1 MKIISLFIGISF
13 LLNNSVLEPKPTDLK
28 AVRVIENRTEYNGIY
43 FSYEIKNI
51 GESTI
56 PSKSYKVFF
65 KVNGKTIS
73 FDKSTSAVKP
83 GQTIV
88 YHSQKTF
95 YKEKTDNL
103 DYSLEIKFQD
113 SKLENNIIEGK
124 SIF

>member
-13 LLNNSVLEPKPTDLK
+13 LLNNSVLEPKTTELK

-43 FSYEIKNI
+43 YSYEIKNI

-65 KVNGKTIS
+65 KVNGKTVS
-73 FDKSTSAVKP
+73 FDKSASEVKP

-88 YHSQKTF
+88 YHSHKTF
-95 YKEKTDNL
+95 YMDKTDNL
-103 DYSLEIKFQD
+103 GYSLEIKFKD
-113 SKLENNIIEGK
+113 SKLEDNIIEGK